1 MDLRGHQGMGI
12 KYGYKNKVTITST
25 GYRSTLTG
33 RAPGEITSS
42 EHKVND
48 HLQRTVY
55 RSTYMTQPGPRN
67 ETGILA
73 ASKSTIRRFFLFPVS
88 P

>member
-1 MDLRGHQGMGI
+1 MAIDLRGDQGMGI
-12 KYGYKNKVTITST
+12 KCGYENNVTITST

-42 EHKVND
+42 EHKVNNNLRRAVD
-48 HLQRTVY
+48 
-55 RSTYMTQPGPRN
+55 RSTYMTQRGPRN

-73 ASKSTIRRFFLFPVS
+73 ASKSTLGDFFYLQ
-88 P
+88 